1 MMNRDIRISLKQ
13 QAFSIRACDNGY
25 IIPKDTAIGYVDL
38 GNDCKAPKEYEDY
51 LTYIRTSCAEHI
63 DAEYFTHDVVA
74 PDICTAIRTVAQCL
88 DVYDSKVNGVSL
100 YEFIDNYGTDKDK
113 KQYKIDNAVF
123 GRGSVEFSSRSNDTD
138 NTGTD
143 TSSCDSDSLSGAST
157 NTLIAELL
165 SRMLCK
171 QNIKVDV
178 TGLAA
183 VSSKLED
190 IALSQLETNETLS
203 NILKQLSDTED
214 HDKSADDTDY
224 ELLDSK
230 SVSAK
235 HIIGYEAVKAEIT
248 RRLNSRKA
256 IILSGVPGTAKTTIV
271 RKYLSDLFGSDDAE
285 YRKHVE
291 FIAFHQD
298 YSNSDFVGGYRAD
311 KSGKFTYRDGVL
323 AEIANRAINDKDGK
337 YYLVIDEI
345 SRGYP
350 EAIFGEALTAI
361 ESRGM
366 RVKTLNG
373 SIIIPDNLYIIGT
386 MNIRDN
392 STKTVD
398 NAFAQRFSTMEIMPQ
413 WNDELYHTI
422 TDDAKPDVNRKAV
435 KSFIDAVSKINC
447 DIIKDCSLGRTF
459 VIGQRQLFYLGDK
472 TKDEF
477 KDAMGRVFND
487 IKETVHSSLS
497 NTVYDD
503 MLKPLEK
510 ALEEV

>member
-1 MMNRDIRISLKQ
+1 MMNRDIRINLKQ

-63 DAEYFTHDVVA
+63 DAEYFTHDVVV

-123 GRGSVEFSSRSNDTD
+123 GRGSVEFSSRSNDLD
-138 NTGTD
+138 D
-143 TSSCDSDSLSGAST
+143 TSSRDSDSLSGAST

-224 ELLDSK
+224 ELLDSGYI
-230 SVSAK
+230 SAK
-235 HIIGYEAVKAEIT
+235 HIIGYTEVEAEIT

-271 RKYLSDLFGSDDAE
+271 RKYLSKLFSQDE

-298 YSNSDFVGGYRAD
+298 YSNSDFVGGYKAD
-311 KSGKFTYRDGVL
+311 KSGKFTYHDGVL
-323 AEIANRAINDKDGK
+323 TEIANRAINDKDGK

-366 RVKTLNG
+366 RVKTSNG
-373 SIIIPDNLYIIGT
+373 SLVIPDNLYIIGT

-398 NAFAQRFSTMEIMPQ
+398 TAFAQRFSMLEIMPQ
-413 WNDELYHTI
+413 WNESLCTAI
-422 TDDAKPDVNRKAV
+422 THDAAADVNKDAV
-435 KSFIDAVSKINC
+435 KSFVKAVDDVNKSIIDDA
-447 DIIKDCSLGRTF
+447 SLGRTF
-459 VIGQRQLFYLGDK
+459 VIGPRQMFYLGDK
-472 TKDEF
+472 TKDDF
-477 KDAMGRVFND
+477 VAAMCRVLDD
-487 IKETVHSSLS
+487 IEETVKDSISP
-497 NTVYDD
+497 NTYNGYI
-503 MLKPLEK
+503 KSLEK
-510 ALEEV
+510 ALGGV

>member
-38 GNDCKAPKEYEDY
+38 GNECKAPKEYEDY

-63 DAEYFTHDVVA
+63 DAEYFTHDVAV
-74 PDICTAIRTVAQCL
+74 PDICTAVRTVAQCL

-123 GRGSVEFSSRSNDTD
+123 GRGSVEFSSRSNTSYNAGPDTGS
-138 NTGTD
+138 N
-143 TSSCDSDSLSGAST
+143 DSDSLSGAST
-157 NTLIAELL
+157 NTLIAELM

-203 NILKQLSDTED
+203 SILKQLSDTED

-224 ELLDSK
+224 ELLDKDYISK
-230 SVSAK
+230 K
-235 HIIGYEAVKAEIT
+235 YIIGYAEVEAEIT

-271 RKYLSDLFGSDDAE
+271 RKYLSKLFSQDE

-298 YSNSDFVGGYRAD
+298 YSNSDFVGGYKAD
-311 KSGKFTYRDGVL
+311 KSGKFTYHDGVL
-323 AEIANRAINDKDGK
+323 TEIANRAINDKDGK

-366 RVKTLNG
+366 RVKTSNG
-373 SIIIPDNLYIIGT
+373 SLVIPNNLYIIGT

-398 NAFAQRFSTMEIMPQ
+398 TAFAQRFSMLEIMPQ
-413 WNDELYHTI
+413 WNESLCTAI
-422 TDDAKPDVNRKAV
+422 THDAAADVNKDAV
-435 KSFIDAVSKINC
+435 KSFVKAVDDVNKSIIDDA
-447 DIIKDCSLGRTF
+447 SLGRTF
-459 VIGQRQLFYLGDK
+459 VIGPRQMFYLGDK
-472 TKDEF
+472 TKDDF
-477 KDAMGRVFND
+477 VAAMRRVLDD
-487 IKETVHSSLS
+487 IEETVKDSISP
-497 NTVYDD
+497 NTYNGYI
-503 MLKPLEK
+503 KSLEK
-510 ALEEV
+510 ALGGV

>member
-38 GNDCKAPKEYEDY
+38 GNECKAPKEYEDY

-63 DAEYFTHDVVA
+63 DAEYFTHDVVV
-74 PDICTAIRTVAQCL
+74 PDICTTIRTVAQCL

-123 GRGSVEFSSRSNDTD
+123 GRGSVEFSSRSNALD

-143 TSSCDSDSLSGAST
+143 TGSHNSDSLSGAST
-157 NTLIAELL
+157 NTLIAELM
-165 SRMLCK
+165 SRILCK
-171 QNIKVDV
+171 QSVKVDV

-190 IALSQLETNETLS
+190 IALSQIETNGTLS
-203 NILKQLSDTED
+203 SILKQLRDTED
-214 HDKSADDTDY
+214 NDKSTDDTDY
-224 ELLDSK
+224 ELLDSG
-230 SVSAK
+230 SISAK
-235 HIIGYEAVKAEIT
+235 HIIGYTEVKDEIA
-248 RRLNSRKA
+248 RMLNSRKA

-271 RKYLSDLFGSDDAE
+271 RKYLSDLFSSDDE

-298 YSNSDFVGGYRAD
+298 YSNSDFVGGYKAD
-311 KSGKFTYRDGVL
+311 KSGKFTYHDGVL
-323 AEIANRAINDKDGK
+323 TEIANRAINDKDGK

-366 RVKTLNG
+366 RVKTSNG
-373 SIIIPDNLYIIGT
+373 SLVIPNNLYIIGT

-398 NAFAQRFSTMEIMPQ
+398 TAFAQRFAMIEVMPQ
-413 WNDELYHTI
+413 WNEDLYNTI
-422 TDDAKPDVNRKAV
+422 TKNTSVNIKAVRDFIDTVKEVNRL
-435 KSFIDAVSKINC
+435 
-447 DIIKDCSLGRTF
+447 IIKDKSLGRTF
-459 VIGQRQLFYLGDK
+459 VIGPRQLFYLGTK

-477 KDAMGRVFND
+477 KDAMQRILDD
-487 IKETVHSSLS
+487 IKETVS
-497 NTVYDD
+497 NSVDARRYKDYTD
-503 MLKPLEK
+503 LIES
-510 ALEEV
+510 AIEEV

>member
-1 MMNRDIRISLKQ
+1 MSRDIRINLKQ

-25 IIPKDTAIGYVDL
+25 IIPKDTAIGYIDL
-38 GNDCKAPKEYEDY
+38 GNECKAPKEYEDY

-63 DAEYFTHDVVA
+63 DAEYFTHDVVV
-74 PDICTAIRTVAQCL
+74 PDICTAIRTAAQCL
-88 DVYDSKVNGVSL
+88 DVYASKVNGVSL

-113 KQYKIDNAVF
+113 QQYKIDNEVF
-123 GRGSVEFSSRSNDTD
+123 GRGSIEFSLRSNATD

-143 TSSCDSDSLSGAST
+143 TGSHDSDSLSGAST
-157 NTLIAELL
+157 NTLIAELM
-165 SRMLCK
+165 SRVLCK

-203 NILKQLSDTED
+203 SILKQLSDTED
-214 HDKSADDTDY
+214 HDKSADDADY
-224 ELLDSK
+224 ELLDSG
-230 SVSAK
+230 SISAK
-235 HIIGYEAVKAEIT
+235 HIIGYTEVKDEIA
-248 RRLNSRKA
+248 RMLNSRKA

-271 RKYLSDLFGSDDAE
+271 RKYLSDLFSPDDEA

-298 YSNSDFVGGYRAD
+298 YSNSDFVGGYKAD
-311 KSGKFTYRDGVL
+311 KSGKFTYHDGVL
-323 AEIANRAINDKDGK
+323 TEIANRAINDKDGK

-366 RVKTLNG
+366 RVKTSNG
-373 SIIIPDNLYIIGT
+373 SLVIPNNLYIIGT

-398 NAFAQRFSTMEIMPQ
+398 TAFAQRFAMIEVMPQ
-413 WNDELYHTI
+413 WNEDLY
-422 TDDAKPDVNRKAV
+422 TDIVAGAAADVNTEAV
-435 KSFIDAVSKINC
+435 LDFIVAVSQVNNILIE
-447 DIIKDCSLGRTF
+447 DDSLGRTF
-459 VIGQRQLFYLGDK
+459 VIGPRQLFYLGNK
-472 TKDEF
+472 TKAEF
-477 KDAMGRVFND
+477 KDAMERVLND
-487 IKETVHSSLS
+487 IKETVDRSISRRRDYSDLI
-497 NTVYDD
+497 DD
-503 MLKPLEK
+503 LEK

>member
-1 MMNRDIRISLKQ
+1 MMSRDIRINLKQ

-38 GNDCKAPKEYEDY
+38 GNECKAPKEYEDY
-51 LTYIRTSCAEHI
+51 LKYIRTSSAEHI
-63 DAEYFTHDVVA
+63 DAEYFTHDVVL

-113 KQYKIDNAVF
+113 KQYKIDNEVF
-123 GRGSVEFSSRSNDTD
+123 GRGSVEFSSRSNTSC
-138 NTGTD
+138 NAGTD
-143 TSSCDSDSLSGAST
+143 TGSHDSDSLSGAST
-157 NTLIAELL
+157 NTLIAELM

-203 NILKQLSDTED
+203 SILKQLSDTED
-214 HDKSADDTDY
+214 RDKSADDTDY
-224 ELLDSK
+224 ELLDKDYISK
-230 SVSAK
+230 K
-235 HIIGYEAVKAEIT
+235 YIIGYAEVEAEIT

-271 RKYLSDLFGSDDAE
+271 RKYLSKLFSQDE

-291 FIAFHQD
+291 FVAFHQD
-298 YSNSDFVGGYRAD
+298 YSNSDFVGGYKAD
-311 KSGKFTYRDGVL
+311 KSGKFTYHDGVL
-323 AEIANRAINDKDGK
+323 TEIANRAINDKDGK

-366 RVKTLNG
+366 RVKTSNG
-373 SIIIPDNLYIIGT
+373 SLVIPNNLYIIGT

-398 NAFAQRFSTMEIMPQ
+398 TAFAQRFSMLEIMPQ
-413 WNDELYHTI
+413 WNEFLCTAI
-422 TDDAKPDVNRKAV
+422 THDAAADVNKDAV
-435 KSFIDAVSKINC
+435 KSFVKAVDDVNKSIIDDA
-447 DIIKDCSLGRTF
+447 SLGRTF
-459 VIGQRQLFYLGDK
+459 VIGPRQMFYLGDK
-472 TKDEF
+472 TKDDF
-477 KDAMGRVFND
+477 VVAMRRVLDD
-487 IKETVHSSLS
+487 IEETVKDSISP
-497 NTVYDD
+497 NTYNGYI
-503 MLKPLEK
+503 KSLEK
-510 ALEEV
+510 ALGGV

>member
-1 MMNRDIRISLKQ
+1 MSRDIRINLKQ

-63 DAEYFTHDVVA
+63 DAEYFTHDVVV

-113 KQYKIDNAVF
+113 QQYKIDNAVF
-123 GRGSVEFSSRSNDTD
+123 GRGSVEFSSRSNDLD
-138 NTGTD
+138 NT
-143 TSSCDSDSLSGAST
+143 SSRDSDSLSGAST
-157 NTLIAELL
+157 NTLIAELM
-165 SRMLCK
+165 SRVLCK

-203 NILKQLSDTED
+203 SILKQLSDTED

-224 ELLDSK
+224 ELLDSGYI
-230 SVSAK
+230 SAK
-235 HIIGYEAVKAEIT
+235 HIIGYTEVEAEIT

-271 RKYLSDLFGSDDAE
+271 RKYLSKLFSQDE

-298 YSNSDFVGGYRAD
+298 YSNSDFVGGYKAD
-311 KSGKFTYRDGVL
+311 KSGKFTYHDGVL
-323 AEIANRAINDKDGK
+323 TEIANRAINDKDGK

-366 RVKTLNG
+366 RVKTSNG
-373 SIIIPDNLYIIGT
+373 SLVIPDNLYIIGT

-398 NAFAQRFSTMEIMPQ
+398 TAFAQRFSMLEIMPQ
-413 WNDELYHTI
+413 WNESLCTAI
-422 TDDAKPDVNRKAV
+422 THDAAADVNKDAV
-435 KSFIDAVSKINC
+435 KSFVKAVDDVNKSIIDDA
-447 DIIKDCSLGRTF
+447 SLGRTF
-459 VIGQRQLFYLGDK
+459 VIGPRQMFYLGDK
-472 TKDEF
+472 TKDDF
-477 KDAMGRVFND
+477 VAAMRRVLDD
-487 IKETVHSSLS
+487 IEETVKDSISP
-497 NTVYDD
+497 NTYNGYI
-503 MLKPLEK
+503 KSLEK
-510 ALEEV
+510 ALGGV

>member
-1 MMNRDIRISLKQ
+1 MMSRDIRINLKQ

-63 DAEYFTHDVVA
+63 DAEYFTHDVVV

-113 KQYKIDNAVF
+113 QQYKIDNAVF
-123 GRGSVEFSSRSNDTD
+123 GRGSVEFSSRSNDLD
-138 NTGTD
+138 NT
-143 TSSCDSDSLSGAST
+143 SSRDSDSLSGAST
-157 NTLIAELL
+157 NTLIAELM
-165 SRMLCK
+165 SRVLCK

-203 NILKQLSDTED
+203 SILKQLSDTED

-224 ELLDSK
+224 ELLDSGYI
-230 SVSAK
+230 SAK
-235 HIIGYEAVKAEIT
+235 HIIGYTEVEAEIT

-271 RKYLSDLFGSDDAE
+271 RKYLSKLFSQDE

-298 YSNSDFVGGYRAD
+298 YSNSDFVGGYKAD
-311 KSGKFTYRDGVL
+311 KSGKFTYHDGVL
-323 AEIANRAINDKDGK
+323 TEIANRAINDKDGK

-366 RVKTLNG
+366 RVKTSNG
-373 SIIIPDNLYIIGT
+373 SLVIPDNLYIIGT

-398 NAFAQRFSTMEIMPQ
+398 TAFAQRFAMIEVMPQ
-413 WNDELYHTI
+413 WNEDLY
-422 TDDAKPDVNRKAV
+422 TDIVAGAAADVNT
-435 KSFIDAVSKINC
+435 DAVLNFIVAVSQVNK
-447 DIIKDCSLGRTF
+447 DIIEDDSLGRTF
-459 VIGQRQLFYLGDK
+459 VIGPRQLFYLGTK
-472 TKDEF
+472 TKAEF
-477 KDAMGRVFND
+477 KDAMKRILDD
-487 IKETVHSSLS
+487 IEETVSRSVSRRMDYGSLL
-497 NTVYDD
+497 DD
-503 MLKPLEK
+503 LER
-510 ALEEV
+510 AIEEV

>member
-1 MMNRDIRISLKQ
+1 MMNRDIRINLKQ

-63 DAEYFTHDVVA
+63 DAEYFTHDVVV
-74 PDICTAIRTVAQCL
+74 PDICTAIRTVTQCL

-113 KQYKIDNAVF
+113 QQYKIDNAVF
-123 GRGSVEFSSRSNDTD
+123 GRGSVEFSSRSNDLD
-138 NTGTD
+138 NT
-143 TSSCDSDSLSGAST
+143 SSRDSDSLSGAST
-157 NTLIAELL
+157 NTLIAELM
-165 SRMLCK
+165 SRVLCK

-203 NILKQLSDTED
+203 SILKQLSDTED

-224 ELLDSK
+224 ELLDSGYI
-230 SVSAK
+230 SAK
-235 HIIGYEAVKAEIT
+235 HIIGYTEVEAEIT

-271 RKYLSDLFGSDDAE
+271 RKYLSKLFSQDE

-298 YSNSDFVGGYRAD
+298 YSNSDFVGGYKAD
-311 KSGKFTYRDGVL
+311 KSGKFTYHDGVL
-323 AEIANRAINDKDGK
+323 TEIANRAINDKDGK

-366 RVKTLNG
+366 RVKTSNG
-373 SIIIPDNLYIIGT
+373 SLVIPDNLYIIGT

-398 NAFAQRFSTMEIMPQ
+398 TAFAQRFSMLEIMPQ
-413 WNDELYHTI
+413 WNESLCTAI
-422 TDDAKPDVNRKAV
+422 THDAAADVNKDAV
-435 KSFIDAVSKINC
+435 KSFVKAVDDVNKSIIDDA
-447 DIIKDCSLGRTF
+447 SLGRTF
-459 VIGQRQLFYLGDK
+459 VIGPRQMFYIGDK
-472 TKDEF
+472 TKDDF
-477 KDAMGRVFND
+477 VAAMRRVLDD
-487 IKETVHSSLS
+487 IEETVKDSISP
-497 NTVYDD
+497 NTYNGYI
-503 MLKPLEK
+503 KSLEK
-510 ALEEV
+510 ALGGV